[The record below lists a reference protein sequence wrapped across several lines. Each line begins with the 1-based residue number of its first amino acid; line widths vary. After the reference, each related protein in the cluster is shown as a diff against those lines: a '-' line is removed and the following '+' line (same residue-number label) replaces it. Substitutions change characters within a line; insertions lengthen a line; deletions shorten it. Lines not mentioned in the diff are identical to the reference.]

1 MSGIFSRTTRVAVA
15 ACGSPTM
22 ACLGQAC
29 RCGNSFTKSFSVLWR
44 IVSFHEENSKK
55 LVDSQFEIH
64 TLRPPT
70 TALPK
75 WMPASGALFDSKRKV
90 KTFRKRVLTGAKG
103 DSSVAALLTK
113 VSNPERVFD
122 R

>member
-1 MSGIFSRTTRVAVA
+1 V
-15 ACGSPTM
+15 
-22 ACLGQAC
+22 
-29 RCGNSFTKSFSVLWR
+29 
-44 IVSFHEENSKK
+44 
-55 LVDSQFEIH
+55 VDSYIEIPK
-64 TLRPPT
+64 LRLPT

-90 KTFRKRVLTGAKG
+90 KTFRKRVLTEAKG
-103 DSSVAALLTK
+103 DSSVAALLTE